1 MIIIRPLS
9 IIHRPSS
16 ACTLPAVRSTLGKI
30 HSTNKFVRNF
40 QQIMQNEPK
49 FPCFSPKNAGLTKKR
64 TQTNPIL
71 AQKLGD
77 KPKQTQMK

>member
-1 MIIIRPLS
+1 MTIIHPSS
-9 IIHRPSS
+9 IIYRSSS
-16 ACTLPAVRSTLGKI
+16 AYTLPAKRCTLYAI